1 VTTTELRQA
10 DHPVLVDRSDALAIL
25 GVSETTFARLCRE
38 GRFENRVCAGPPR
51 ELYMASEL
59 RRYRAQ
65 DKRLGASPKGITNA
79 ITEPKEPAPEARTQ
93 PAQLVA
99 GAQNGLGLGNDTLRR
114 CEGCGREFR
123 PRRSDAR
130 TCSPTCQKR
139 AARRRQREVA

>member
-1 VTTTELRQA
+1 MSQLA
-10 DHPVLVDRSDALAIL
+10 DYPVLVDRTDALAIL

-59 RRYRAQ
+59 RHYRAR
-65 DKRLGASPKGITNA
+65 DKRLGASSPKGVTNA
-79 ITEPKEPAPEARTQ
+79 LPGPSKSAMEARTQ
-93 PAQLVA
+93 PAQIVPHA
-99 GAQNGLGLGNDTLRR
+99 RNDLGLGNDTLRR

-130 TCSPTCQKR
+130 TCSPACQKR
-139 AARRRQREVA
+139 AARRRSAAA

>member
-10 DHPVLVDRSDALAIL
+10 DYPVLVDRSDALAIL

-59 RRYRAQ
+59 RRYRAR
-65 DKRLGASPKGITNA
+65 DRRLGASAKGVTNTA
-79 ITEPKEPAPEARTQ
+79 GERSKSAHLSVTP
-93 PAQLVA
+93 PAQIGA
-99 GAQNGLGLGNDTLRR
+99 GERNDLGLGNDTLRR

-130 TCSPTCQKR
+130 TCSAACRKR
-139 AARRRQREVA
+139 AFRRRSAAA